1 MEFIDFND
9 IVENDRTYRGNAGEK
24 LGIIFRGENWILKF
38 PKSTKSF
45 RNVEVSY
52 TTSPLSEY
60 IGSHIY
66 EALGIPVHE
75 TIMGVKDGKVVV
87 ACKDFLKDG
96 DILQEFRELK
106 NMYQKELTDIIADER
121 SSGSG
126 DGVELSVVLAVLE
139 KNRILKKIPG
149 VKQRFWDMFVVDALI
164 GNNDRNNGNWGV
176 IKAPGG
182 QFQLAPVYDN
192 GNCFSNKA
200 TEGQLLKRMS
210 VWENMENSAYISVQ
224 SAYEKNGKGINP
236 FRYMADTDNA
246 DCLEA
251 MERIHLKF
259 DMKQIK
265 QILDDIPVEYNGHL
279 ILSQP
284 YRDYIEKIM
293 DMRMGRLGKCL
304 QPEIIVEKERKRSR

>member
-106 NMYQKELTDIIADER
+106 NMYHKELTDIIADER

-149 VKQRFWDMFVVDALI
+149 ANRGFGICLSWMPLSGTMTGIMEI
-164 GNNDRNNGNWGV
+164 GV
-176 IKAPGG
+176 
-182 QFQLAPVYDN
+182 
-192 GNCFSNKA
+192 
-200 TEGQLLKRMS
+200 
-210 VWENMENSAYISVQ
+210 
-224 SAYEKNGKGINP
+224 
-236 FRYMADTDNA
+236 
-246 DCLEA
+246 
-251 MERIHLKF
+251 
-259 DMKQIK
+259 
-265 QILDDIPVEYNGHL
+265 
-279 ILSQP
+279 
-284 YRDYIEKIM
+284 
-293 DMRMGRLGKCL
+293 
-304 QPEIIVEKERKRSR
+304 